1 MINIWFIEKK
11 DLFLNIMNN
20 TMKFHINQSVYCK
33 DNVLRTIVESEAV
46 GGVNIYYMSD
56 NTSFAEYQISDNSN
70 DGGTLFELTTNAKK
84 NISQVINSDGFRKSV
99 KNVYEKLQKELKR
112 LKEENT

>member
-33 DNVLRTIVESEAV
+33 DNVLRTIVESETV

-70 DGGTLFELTTNAKK
+70 DGSTLFELTTNAQK
-84 NISQVINSDGFRKSV
+84 NISQVINSGINRGKA
-99 KNVYEKLQKELKR
+99 
-112 LKEENT
+112 NTLF